1 MLRAAGCRAVS
12 RANSLI
18 FQFLFHRCICCHPLV
33 ARSPTESIPM
43 LRAIT
48 LLLVVS
54 KAVQADFHYA
64 DFNQSLGLV
73 FNGDATLSD
82 CNEKH
87 DGIIGRLPSPPRSTI
102 DTSSSS
108 SSSSGMGDVNFTTSL
123 FLERGEVAGVQTR
136 STVETN
142 VDDETS
148 SWIVHREATFGHRNN
163 FTSSI
168 DTGCPTRLRLTN
180 SHQGQV
186 GSIWYEKRLPVL
198 MGFETSFSF
207 QVTDHSRTCSEHVDP
222 SLSSNRLHRSCA
234 VHGGDGFAFVIHVDG
249 RDTAAIGH
257 DGEDLG
263 YGGMNNSL
271 AIEFDLW
278 TNVASQ
284 QNSDDLFADH
294 ISIHSG
300 SEGRNN
306 PGEGTALGYAAAAA
320 DLADGKVHR
329 VSIVYLPYVEQA
341 YFPKMTANQNLL
353 PYLLDN
359 GEGRR
364 LGTLA
369 VFLDDGIETN
379 QPILAIPLNLS
390 VLLNLPQGLA
400 YVGFTGSTGL
410 KWEKHD
416 VLDWKWCNEKCL

>member
-1 MLRAAGCRAVS
+1 MLF
-12 RANSLI
+12 LI
-18 FQFLFHRCICCHPLV
+18 
-33 ARSPTESIPM
+33 S
-43 LRAIT
+43 T
-48 LLLVVS
+48 LLLLS
-54 KAVQADFHYA
+54 QAVQADFYYP

-73 FNGDATLSD
+73 FNGHATFSD

-87 DGIIGRLPSPPRSTI
+87 DGIIGRLP
-102 DTSSSS
+102 DALSSSS
-108 SSSSGMGDVNFTTSL
+108 SSTITDDHNFTNSL
-123 FLERGEVAGVQTR
+123 FLDRGEVGGIQTR

-148 SWIVHREATFGHRNN
+148 SSINHREASFGHRHNT
-163 FTSSI
+163 TSSI
-168 DTGCPTRLRLTN
+168 DTGCPTRLRLTS

-186 GSIWYEKRLPVL
+186 GSVWYEKRVPVL
-198 MGFETSFSF
+198 TGFETSFSF
-207 QVTDHSRTCSEHVDP
+207 QVTDHSRSCSEHLDP
-222 SLSSNRLHRSCA
+222 TLSANRLHRSCA
-234 VHGGDGFAFVIHVDG
+234 VHGGDGFAFVIHADG

-284 QNSDDLFADH
+284 QDSDDWFVDH

-300 SEGRNN
+300 STGRNS
-306 PGEGTALGYAAAAA
+306 PGEGTALGYPSAAP
-320 DLADGKVHR
+320 DLANGKIHN
-329 VSIVYLPYVEQA
+329 VSITYLPYVEKA
-341 YFPKMTANQNLL
+341 YFPKMTANENLL

-369 VFLDDGIETN
+369 VFLDGGIEAN
-379 QPILAIPLNLS
+379 EPILAIPLNLS

-416 VLDWKWCNEKCL
+416 ILEWKWCNEKCLQDE

>member
-1 MLRAAGCRAVS
+1 M
-12 RANSLI
+12 
-18 FQFLFHRCICCHPLV
+18 
-33 ARSPTESIPM
+33 
-43 LRAIT
+43 T
-48 LLLVVS
+48 LLLLIGNLLILS
-54 KAVQADFHYA
+54 KAVQADFYYP

-87 DGIIGRLPSPPRSTI
+87 DGIIGRLPNLAAAVA
-102 DTSSSS
+102 SSSS
-108 SSSSGMGDVNFTTSL
+108 SSSSTTITPPGDDDHNFTNSL
-123 FLERGEVAGVQTR
+123 FIERGEVGGIQTR

-148 SWIVHREATFGHRNN
+148 SWIAHREASFGHRSN
-163 FTSSI
+163 FTPSI
-168 DTGCPTRLRLTN
+168 DTGCPTRLRLTS

-186 GSIWYEKRLPVL
+186 GSVWYEKRVPVL
-198 MGFETSFSF
+198 TGFETSFSF
-207 QVTDHSRTCSEHVDP
+207 QVTDHSRSCSEHLDP
-222 SLSSNRLHRSCA
+222 SLTANRLHRSCA
-234 VHGGDGFAFVIHVDG
+234 VHGGDGFAFVVHADG
-249 RDTAAIGH
+249 KDTAAIGR

-284 QNSDDLFADH
+284 QDSDDWFVDH

-300 SEGRNN
+300 SVGRND
-306 PGEGTALGYAAAAA
+306 PGEGTALGYPSAAP
-320 DLADGKVHR
+320 DLASGKVHK
-329 VSIVYLPYVEQA
+329 VSIVYLPYVEKA
-341 YFPKMTANQNLL
+341 YFPKMTANENLL

-369 VFLDDGIETN
+369 VFLDGGIGTN
-379 QPILAIPLNLS
+379 EPILAIPLNLS

-416 VLDWKWCNEKCL
+416 ILDWKWCNEKCLPK

>member
-1 MLRAAGCRAVS
+1 MLL
-12 RANSLI
+12 LI
-18 FQFLFHRCICCHPLV
+18 G
-33 ARSPTESIPM
+33 
-43 LRAIT
+43 T
-48 LLLVVS
+48 LLLLS
-54 KAVQADFHYA
+54 KAVQADFYYP

-73 FNGDATLSD
+73 FNGDATALSD

-87 DGIIGRLPSPPRSTI
+87 NGIIGRLPRPL
-102 DTSSSS
+102 SSSS
-108 SSSSGMGDVNFTTSL
+108 TIASPITEGHNITNSL
-123 FLERGEVAGVQTR
+123 FMERGEVGGVQTR

-142 VDDETS
+142 SVDDETN
-148 SWIVHREATFGHRNN
+148 SWIAFREATFGHRHNT
-163 FTSSI
+163 TSSI

-186 GSIWYEKRLPVL
+186 GSVWYEKRVPVL
-198 MGFETSFSF
+198 TGFETSFSF
-207 QVTDHSRTCSEHVDP
+207 QVTDHSRTCSEHLDP
-222 SLSSNRLHRSCA
+222 TLSANRLHRSCA
-234 VHGGDGFAFVIHVDG
+234 VHGGDGFAFVIHADEK
-249 RDTAAIGH
+249 DTAAIGN

-278 TNVASQ
+278 TNVVSQ
-284 QNSDDLFADH
+284 QDSDDWFVDH

-300 SEGRNN
+300 STGRNN
-306 PGEGTALGYAAAAA
+306 PGEGTALGYPSAAP

-329 VSIVYLPYVEQA
+329 VSIMYLPYVEKT
-341 YFPKMTANQNLL
+341 YFPKMTANENLL

-369 VFLDDGIETN
+369 VFLDGGIETN
-379 QPILAIPLNLS
+379 EPVLAIPLNLS
-390 VLLNLPQGLA
+390 VVLNLPQGLA

-416 VLDWKWCNEKCL
+416 ILEWKWRNEKCLHE